1 MDEKIQ
7 QPETQQAIFLAM
19 LIELADEKGV
29 IRKTAKE
36 LIEEA
41 QNRKIF
47 IGTQSN
53 LWLRREIKKL
63 VDCNALQI
71 FYRMRYDNK
80 KNLRMG
86 MHFFY
91 RFNPDKTVLFE
102 ILDRLPT
109 IPSVGQ
115 LKTKLVMSKYNTNS
129 SQEVDL

>member
-71 FYRMRYDNK
+71 FYRMKYDSK
-80 KNLRMG
+80 RKNLRMG

-91 RFNPDKTVLFE
+91 RFNQDKTVLFE

-115 LKTKLVMSKYNTNS
+115 LKTKLVMSKSNS
-129 SQEVDL
+129 NQDADL